1 MPCITVRGMFGTT
14 STIIT
19 EYNFLHLWEMVLIG
33 LIHYLAQANTLVQ
46 SFLMLLA
53 HTSNLQITVVDL
65 EQMLVMVTLL
75 LLLQFIL
82 MVLIKSIADQLQVW
96 ILTTSQQALL
106 LHLFQVAY
114 NFVNQVHL
122 KVSLF
127 GRL

>member
-46 SFLMLLA
+46 SFLMLVA

-65 EQMLVMVTLL
+65 EQLLVMVTLL

-82 MVLIKSIADQLQVW
+82 MVLTKSIADQLQVW
-96 ILTTSQQALL
+96 ILTTSQQTLL